1 MEATESTNAPGEPNL
16 HGARA
21 NAGAL
26 VIAFSVALAGFY
38 GACVVAMQHLGPVK
52 VPTALPW
59 WALAIAFAVAAL
71 TVVNVEVRREA
82 HSFTFSEVPLAIAL
96 FFASPLAVILGRV
109 IGELV
114 VVAWRVRS
122 PKKVLFNIA
131 LFAAETAAAMVVFRL
146 FVPVADIARP
156 ATWAAALA
164 AILVADAIG
173 WSSVSVVIRW
183 HGGGRGSAS
192 TLVIGVGTALAN
204 TSLALAAALLLRQS
218 AASALLLGALV
229 GVLFVAYRGYSSLTQ
244 RFASLQLVYDFTCAV
259 SGAKRAEAVLVAILN
274 QAREA
279 LRCEVAEIVLV
290 VNDDDGH
297 HCVRMRSAHD
307 QPPATSIGQ
316 ADAPFWSLVVEEREV
331 LLVPR
336 ASKRSNKS
344 TVLDALGAHDVVVAP
359 LFAEEG
365 VSGYLLAADRMG
377 DVSTFDP
384 SDARL
389 LETLANQASVALE
402 NGRLVER
409 VAREVHEREYQAA
422 HDALTGL
429 PNRTT
434 FVAAV
439 TNALANRGTDN
450 VAVLLMDLDR
460 FKDINDTLGHDT
472 GDEVLC
478 LVAARLA
485 AGCGG
490 VTISRLGGDEFA
502 ILLPHVASEA
512 DAIQF
517 AMDARSVLMPPYSV
531 RDVTLEIGGSI
542 GITIAPLHG
551 EDAHTLMK
559 RADIA
564 MYSAKREPN
573 GVQVYD
579 AESDE
584 NTVQKL
590 ALVGALREAIDNE
603 ELQVY
608 YQPKVRLADESVMG
622 AEALVRW
629 FHPEHGFM
637 SPEVFVA
644 IAERTGLIGSLTRLV
659 ARKAMAQC
667 KEWNDNGHDL
677 SVAVNLSAVS
687 LLDANTPDLI
697 GEWLL
702 ESGLNPANLTIEI
715 TETTV
720 MDPDRSVAAI
730 ERLAGLGIKLSIDDF
745 GTGYSSLSY
754 LQKLPVH
761 EVKVDRSFVM
771 TMGANESDAA
781 IVKSIIDLAHNLKLR
796 VCAEGVEDRVSW
808 DRLAS
813 QGCDIAQGYYMS
825 RPIPADAFSE
835 WLATWEPKRV
845 EPIANVERAV
855 SAIGQWR

>member
-1 MEATESTNAPGEPNL
+1 MEATESTNPAGETTAS
-16 HGARA
+16 GARR
-21 NAGAL
+21 NAGAM
-26 VIAFSVALAGFY
+26 VVAFSFALIVGY
-38 GACVVAMQHLGPVK
+38 GACVVAIRHLGA
-52 VPTALPW
+52 VPLHISLPW
-59 WALAIAFAVAAL
+59 WALAIAFAIAAL

-96 FFASPLAVILGRV
+96 FFASPLAVIVGRV
-109 IGELV
+109 VGELI

-131 LFAAETAAAMVVFRL
+131 LFACETAAAVTVFRL
-146 FVPVADIARP
+146 FVAVADITRP
-156 ATWAAALA
+156 TTWAAALGA
-164 AILVADAIG
+164 VLVADAIG
-173 WSSVSVVIRW
+173 WSAVSVVIRW

-192 TLVIGVGTALAN
+192 TLAIGIGTALAN

-218 AASALLLGALV
+218 AASALLLAAIV

-244 RFASLQLVYDFTCAV
+244 RFASLQLLYNFTRAV
-259 SGAKRAEAVLVAILN
+259 SGAKRAEAVLGAILN

-290 VNDDDGH
+290 VNDDNGH
-297 HCVRMRSAHD
+297 HCVQMRSAHD
-307 QPPATSIGQ
+307 EPLASSIGQ
-316 ADAPFWSLVVEEREV
+316 ADAPFWSLVVDDHEV
-331 LLVPR
+331 LLAPR
-336 ASKRSNKS
+336 ASKRSKKS
-344 TVLDALGAHDVVVAP
+344 TVLDALGVQDLVVAP
-359 LFAEEG
+359 LFADEG
-365 VSGYLLAADRMG
+365 VRGYLLAADRMG
-377 DVSTFDP
+377 EVSTFDG

-439 TNALANRGTDN
+439 SDALANRGNDN

-478 LVAARLA
+478 LVAARLTA
-485 AGCGG
+485 SCGG

-502 ILLPHVASEA
+502 ILLPHVASEE

-517 AMDARSVLMPPYSV
+517 AMDARSVLTPPYSV
-531 RDVTLEIGGSI
+531 RDVTLEVGGSV

-551 EDAHTLMK
+551 DDAHTLMK

-590 ALVGALREAIDNE
+590 ALVSALREAIENE

-644 IAERTGLIGSLTRLV
+644 IAERTGLIGPLTRLV

-667 KEWNDNGHDL
+667 KEWNDHGHDL

-687 LLDANTPDLI
+687 LLDATMPDLI

-702 ESGLNPANLTIEI
+702 ESGLKPANLTIEI

-720 MDPDRSVAAI
+720 MDPDRSIAAI
-730 ERLAGLGIKLSIDDF
+730 ERLAALGIKLSIDDF

-771 TMGANESDAA
+771 TMGASESDAA

-835 WLATWEPKRV
+835 WLATWEPKRI